1 MMRKSQFLIIS
12 CIILLAL
19 NSINVVVALEE
30 GVSVPLVADKVT
42 GDGEEGALLGAQV
55 IVVNGTGHVFVDTN
69 PYTQVDLQGS
79 ARLAA
84 MVASD
89 VLRVDQKAYDF
100 YYIIEI
106 SSPIIGGPS
115 AGAALTVATIAAI
128 NKWTLKPNVVM
139 TGMIN
144 PDESIGPVG
153 GIPYKLEAAAAKN
166 YTLFLVPEGQTTV
179 TVKKVSSYLKGT
191 HIITGDSEETVDV
204 VELGKKLNVTVKEVS
219 TIQEVVLAFT
229 DHEIT
234 MPTYKGTILT
244 TQYMDLLKPLAES
257 LRSESGS
264 MYNETTRSMSNTQLT
279 DTAKEILERADKMYQ
294 DKKYYAAT
302 SLYFNSMFTMRFA
315 QWKEGYEKSSN
326 KEQYLTEIAN
336 KVEMQIQASE
346 SDLQNFTLYGISDV
360 EAVGAAESRITV
372 ARMRLDEAKKINDT
386 DEKISGMAFANER
399 ARTAQWWLILST
411 PNGKVVPENILKDR
425 AGWYLSQA
433 QSINTYMITLI
444 SESGSHPQITGGAA
458 DDIAN
463 AQKEMEH
470 GYYVGSIFDSL
481 QATTKASTSIGLMGQ
496 IEPQKKVN
504 QSYEAAKAAI
514 NEARLAGIEPT
525 LAVSAFEYGET
536 MTNPYDKISQY
547 SYAKMIAK
555 TSIVLN
561 SHSIPSNETPVKPVI
576 TPYVA
581 EPVKELPGPVE
592 TTKRSKTKIEIPGF
606 EAVAVIAI
614 LLVARRIKRK

>member
-1 MMRKSQFLIIS
+1 MT
-12 CIILLAL
+12 CIILLVFNPFIGA
-19 NSINVVVALEE
+19 NALED
-30 GVSVPLVADKVT
+30 GVSIPLVADKLT

-89 VLRVDQKAYDF
+89 VLGVDEKTYDF
-100 YYIIEI
+100 YYIIDI

-153 GIPYKLEAAAAKN
+153 GIPYKLEAAASKN

-179 TVKKVSSYLKGT
+179 TITKSTSYSKGT
-191 HIITGDSEETVDV
+191 QIIIGDSEEEVDV

-219 TIQEVVLAFT
+219 TIQDAILAFT

-234 MPTYKGTILT
+234 KPKYKGTILT
-244 TQYMDLLKPLAES
+244 TQYMDLLKPLAKN
-257 LRSESGS
+257 LKDESGN
-264 MYNETTRSMSNTQLT
+264 MYKELISSGSKMQLT
-279 DTAKEILERADKMYQ
+279 DPAKEILDRADKMYE

-302 SLYFNSMFTMRFA
+302 SLYFNSMYTMRFA
-315 QWKEGYEKSSN
+315 QWKEGYDKSSN

-336 KVEMQIQASE
+336 RVEKQINASE
-346 SDLQNFTLYGISDV
+346 SDLSNFTMHGITDV
-360 EAVGAAESRITV
+360 EATGAAESRITV
-372 ARMRLDEAKKINDT
+372 ARMRLDEAKKNNNT

-411 PNGKVVPENILKDR
+411 PSGKVVPEKILKDR

-444 SESGSHPQITGGAA
+444 TESGSHPEIMGGAA
-458 DDIAN
+458 DDIAS
-463 AQKEMEH
+463 AQKEMER

-481 QATTKASTSIGLMGQ
+481 QATTKDSTAIGLMGQ
-496 IEPQKKVN
+496 IEPQKKVD
-504 QSYEAAKAAI
+504 QSYEAAKGAI

-561 SHSIPSNETPVKPVI
+561 SHSIPSNETAVKPVI
-576 TPYVA
+576 TPYVS
-581 EPVKELPGPVE
+581 EPFNELIPTPAA
-592 TTKRSKTKIEIPGF
+592 TTKRSRTKIEVPGF
-606 EAVAVIAI
+606 EGIAAIAI
-614 LLVARRIKRK
+614 LLVVRRIRKK